1 MTRLLMGRLP
11 FRPRDYDK
19 LLIATISRSSLP
31 EISAA
36 LWSWDLVGGDIAKC
50 TKKVRIVGKYRTR
63 YGASLRKMV
72 KKIEISQHAKYTCS
86 FCGKTKMKR
95 RAVGIWHCGSCMK
108 TIASGAWTYNTT
120 SAITVKSA
128 TRLKELKDQ

>member
-1 MTRLLMGRLP
+1 MPEKSTGALVDCIFFLSTTW
-11 FRPRDYDK
+11 
-19 LLIATISRSSLP
+19 LIANFM
-31 EISAA
+31 
-36 LWSWDLVGGDIAKC
+36 AKR
-50 TKKVRIVGKYRTR
+50 TKKVGIVGKYGTR

-108 TIASGAWTYNTT
+108 TVAGGAWTYNTT
-120 SAITVKSA
+120 SAVTVKSA
-128 TRLKELKDQ
+128 IRRLKELKDQ

>member
-63 YGASLRKMV
+63 YDASLRKMV

>member
-1 MTRLLMGRLP
+1 M
-11 FRPRDYDK
+11 
-19 LLIATISRSSLP
+19 
-31 EISAA
+31 
-36 LWSWDLVGGDIAKC
+36 AKR
-50 TKKVRIVGKYRTR
+50 TKKVGIVGKYGTR

-108 TIASGAWTYNTT
+108 TVAGGAWTYKLMLKLSKLSAEPHTT
-120 SAITVKSA
+120 SAVTVKSA
-128 TRLKELKDQ
+128 IRRLKELKDQ